1 MTQTIVKSRRGSFSL
16 ALSLSLC
23 KSLCVN
29 RSYAGVGVQKR
40 IKKCLLLAALLV
52 SAVCRVRTWPREK
65 VQDFARTQGFFRAKK
80 EKSSDSILSFLFSF
94 FLFLILS
101 SFLFILSSCSLL
113 VLGFDC
119 SRRDNEMRQEG
130 RGGPTGNRSNG
141 PCVGPESRSR
151 ARLIALATI
160 TSIPSQP
167 NPPPPPPN

>member
-29 RSYAGVGVQKR
+29 RSYAGTGVQKR

-94 FLFLILS
+94 F
-101 SFLFILSSCSLL
+101 SFPDSFFFSIYLVFVLVARFGVRLL
-113 VLGFDC
+113 QT
-119 SRRDNEMRQEG
+119 R
-130 RGGPTGNRSNG
+130 
-141 PCVGPESRSR
+141 
-151 ARLIALATI
+151 
-160 TSIPSQP
+160 
-167 NPPPPPPN
+167 